1 MATKDGRRR
10 TLWRALSVAPLP
22 LLLGLYALWQDL
34 LRLETAGLRV
44 RWDRDMFVNWVVM
57 ALGTLLVVALFWSR
71 KRPLRIL
78 GYAFHSLLLSFG
90 FGAAGVIAV
99 VNGLGGPH
107 GDLGAPTWALVTLA
121 ATALACAL
129 AVLAD
134 AALLVADI
142 RAGDA
147 EEG

>member
-107 GDLGAPTWALVTLA
+107 GDLGAPTWALVALA